1 MSATTTTRTHWLAI
15 LLLPAL
21 ALAAPADAAKE
32 QGSFTARITITSQ
45 CDTQQALFGP
55 QAQRNV
61 TVICQPGITPYHTQ
75 SIDLGSSDPDSDSE
89 KAAQGSAVS
98 DPAGQS
104 AGGSSF
110 NPLTKKELSPPLPSA
125 ATFASKLIFVVF

>member
-1 MSATTTTRTHWLAI
+1 MSATTTTRTPWLAI

-21 ALAAPADAAKE
+21 ALAALAAPADAAKE
-32 QGSFTARITITSQ
+32 QGTFTARITVTSQ

-75 SIDLGSSDPDSDSE
+75 SIDLGSSDPE
-89 KAAQGSAVS
+89 QTAQGSVAS
-98 DPAGQS
+98 QS
-104 AGGSSF
+104 AGQNAVGASF
-110 NPLTKKELSPPLPSA
+110 NPSTTKELSPPLPNA
-125 ATFASKLIFVVF
+125 ATFVSKLIFVVF

>member
-1 MSATTTTRTHWLAI
+1 MNATTTTRTPWLAM

-21 ALAAPADAAKE
+21 ALAAPAGAAKQ
-32 QGSFTARITITSQ
+32 QGTFTARITVTSQ

-61 TVICQPGITPYHTQ
+61 TVICQPGFTPYQTQ
-75 SIDLGSSDPDSDSE
+75 SIDLGDNDSK
-89 KAAQGSAVS
+89 KAAQGSSVS
-98 DPAGQS
+98 EPVGQN
-104 AGGSSF
+104 AGGPSF
-110 NPLTKKELSPPLPSA
+110 NPSATKELSPPLPSA